1 MCSITQDI
9 LQVAG
14 EAKLKYGI
22 LSNAKILF
30 YDACFLGH
38 PHRFVQVRR
47 VRCCIHT
54 DTKRL
59 KNVERKLHLLQVIS
73 WVQWLLNTT
82 QKLQSNLR
90 LLR

>member
-59 KNVERKLHLLQVIS
+59 KKCRKKATSTPSHQLGPMAIEHHS
-73 WVQWLLNTT
+73 
-82 QKLQSNLR
+82 KASK
-90 LLR
+90 